1 MNLMDTNV
9 SYARLNSALRQRNV
23 LAVGA
28 LILSLAI
35 VLLSY
40 VVATKEERIILT
52 PTLLADTEL
61 SSHVPSPEYME
72 QVTRDIA
79 NLFLN
84 RHPHNLSYFRDNI
97 LRLADP
103 TAHGQIE
110 AALMATERRLLATR
124 TSTVFYP
131 TEIYVDPDQ
140 LYSEIRGELHTYLGP
155 KRVSE
160 ERKVFAADWS
170 YRAMRLHLQD
180 FYPINA
186 EDAEANTTALV
197 KTQETEQ

>member
-1 MNLMDTNV
+1 MDTQV
-9 SYARLNSALRQRNV
+9 SYARLNTALRQRNV
-23 LAVGA
+23 LAIGA

-35 VLLSY
+35 VLLAY
-40 VVATKEERIILT
+40 ALATKEERIILT

-61 SSHVPSPEYME
+61 STAVPSPEYLE
-72 QVTRDIA
+72 QVTRDIS

-131 TEIYVDPDQ
+131 TEIFVDPKR

-155 KRVSE
+155 ERVSE
-160 ERKVFAADWS
+160 ERKVYAADWS

-180 FYPINA
+180 FYPINR
-186 EDAEANTTALV
+186 EDAEANTAALSR
-197 KTQETEQ
+197 TEESDQ

>member
-1 MNLMDTNV
+1 MDTQV
-9 SYARLNSALRQRNV
+9 SYARLNTALRQRNV

-28 LILSLAI
+28 LILSLGI
-35 VLLSY
+35 VLLAY
-40 VVATKEERIILT
+40 ALATKEERIILT
-52 PTLLADTEL
+52 PTLLSDTQL
-61 SSHVPSPEYME
+61 STTTPSPEYLE

-110 AALMATERRLLATR
+110 AALMATERRLLATK

-131 TEIYVDPDQ
+131 TEIYVDPER

-155 KRVSE
+155 ERVTD
-160 ERKVFAADWS
+160 ERKIYAADWS
-170 YRAMRLHLQD
+170 YRTMRLHLQD
-180 FYPINA
+180 FYPI
-186 EDAEANTTALV
+186 ESDDAEATTTALT
-197 KTQETEQ
+197 KPMETEQ